1 MTAASRSPRAFRPGR
16 AALGLLFCLPL
27 GASQARPGQVPPAPV
42 ISDTIQRSPSAF
54 VAVGG
59 PVVRVGVALDR
70 QSITLSSPG
79 GLRLEDALTGQPAG
93 DVEPGGTLVASAAGS
108 ALLLEGDL
116 SDTPTGVPS
125 LRVRP
130 ARTDAAVFVAGRPY
144 RGSAELRV
152 ADDGRVSAIN
162 VVALEDYLLGVVPLE
177 IGPRQPDELAA
188 VEAQAVAARTY
199 AVAQLGGQMDRG
211 FDLFG
216 SVDDQAYGGM
226 AAERDES
233 TRAVRR
239 TAGQILLFDGR
250 PIRAYYHSTCGGR
263 TAAIEEVMDRPSAP
277 YLQAVPDQRP
287 DGTDYCSASPRYR
300 WSVVWSPTDLDAA
313 SRDGLAAHFRVS
325 SGELGR
331 IEGLAVVERTPS
343 GRVKDLSFRG
353 AGVELVLSR
362 LDIRRALPH
371 DGRILNSTDFQV
383 VERADGLVELQG
395 RGYGHG
401 AGMCQWGA
409 IGRARAGQSYGQ
421 ILGTYYPGAV
431 LVNAYEG
438 EGG

>member
-1 MTAASRSPRAFRPGR
+1 
-16 AALGLLFCLPL
+16 
-27 GASQARPGQVPPAPV
+27 VPPAPV
-42 ISDTIQRSPSAF
+42 IADTIQWTPSAF
-54 VAVGG
+54 VAGGG

-70 QSITLSSPG
+70 QSITFSSPG

-108 ALLLEGDL
+108 ALVLEGDL

-199 AVAQLGGQMDRG
+199 AVAQLGGQLDRG

-277 YLQAVPDQRP
+277 YLRSVPDQRP

-300 WSVVWSPTDLDAA
+300 WSVVWSPTDLDAV

-331 IEGLAVVERTPS
+331 IEGLEVVGRTPS

-371 DGRILNSTDFQV
+371 EGRILNSTDFQV

>member
-1 MTAASRSPRAFRPGR
+1 VTAASRSPRAFRPGR

-42 ISDTIQRSPSAF
+42 ISDTIQRNPSTF

-277 YLQAVPDQRP
+277 YLQSVPDQRP

-331 IEGLAVVERTPS
+331 IEGLEVVERTPS
-343 GRVKDLSFRG
+343 GRVKDLSFHG

>member
-1 MTAASRSPRAFRPGR
+1 M
-16 AALGLLFCLPL
+16 
-27 GASQARPGQVPPAPV
+27 PPAPV
-42 ISDTIQRSPSAF
+42 ISDTIQRNPSTF

-277 YLQAVPDQRP
+277 YLQSVPDQRP

-331 IEGLAVVERTPS
+331 IEGLEVVERTPS
-343 GRVKDLSFRG
+343 GRVKDLSFHG